1 MQAVQYALGSTY
13 PYLSVSLV
21 VSANASLASSGTSGC
36 TDVGTGLALPSAYI
50 EKAPYPQAGGAYAG
64 SSIAISLISTVAAYV
79 LSVGSLASA
88 SAAFNLT
95 AAALGINATYPG
107 GDLSM

>member
-1 MQAVQYALGSTY
+1 M
-13 PYLSVSLV
+13 SLV
-21 VSANASLASSGTSGC
+21 VSANASTAATGTC

-64 SSIAISLISTVAAYV
+64 SPIAISLVSTVAAYV
-79 LSVGSLASA
+79 LSAGSLASA

-107 GDLSM
+107 GDFST